1 MFCLCPNCLSNYLL
15 KHIEYNN
22 YFFNKLEDI
31 SVEDIMLFVKETY
44 NVNLSHKGTAS
55 NRTFAINKNSFTIFY
70 NSFQTYIR
78 NSKFNRI
85 ERTKNEEYPE
95 SLIKD
100 FENYFNFDIN
110 FKE

>member
-15 KHIEYNN
+15 KYEEYNN
-22 YFFNKLEDI
+22 YFFEKLENI
-31 SVEDIMLFVKETY
+31 STEDIIMFVKEIY

-55 NRTFAINKNSFTIFY
+55 NRTFAINKNNFVIFY
-70 NSFQTYIR
+70 DSFQTFIK
-78 NSKFNRI
+78 NTKFVRTERI
-85 ERTKNEEYPE
+85 NYKEYPT

-100 FENYFNFDIN
+100 FENYFNFEIN